1 MKGGKKKRKKGK
13 KTTEK
18 GKYRMHIAKKIS
30 GKVLRILLPR
40 LGNFSSFFSEVTP
53 TEVPHLLIF
62 VVCRRGSWTID
73 DVSVLAC
80 R

>member
-1 MKGGKKKRKKGK
+1 MQV
-13 KTTEK
+13 
-18 GKYRMHIAKKIS
+18 AKKLS
-30 GKVLRILLPR
+30 RKVLRLLLPR
-40 LGNFSSFFSEVTP
+40 LGNLSSLFSKVTP

-62 VVCRRGSWTID
+62 VVPTQGSQTID